1 MWRCTR
7 TSGQQDRE
15 PWSGMLSLVPI
26 DLHLTVGSQTAP
38 AGREVNEDAVLV
50 TQLAEHEA
58 GTGPG
63 FLLAVAD
70 GMGGHQRGEVASQI
84 AIELLN
90 DLFARDRP
98 EDIAGALKQAYRRAN
113 EAIFQQAA
121 LVPDAGPMGTTLVS
135 AVITGKYVTIANVG
149 DSRAYLVRA
158 NQLTQITQD
167 HSLVA
172 EQIAQGQLTED
183 AARRSPQRNIIT
195 QSLGITETLDRR
207 MPSIYELVLLPED
220 RLLLCSDGFF
230 DVLQQEDYVST
241 VVADDPQGSASR
253 LVALATERGTTD
265 NVSAVIVAASPSQAS
280 TQRDRIG
287 VEIAGQRRSSP
298 LLLPI
303 AMIVIVLIAIAIG
316 VFFYLG

>member
-1 MWRCTR
+1 
-7 TSGQQDRE
+7 
-15 PWSGMLSLVPI
+15 MLSVAPI
-26 DLHLTVGSQTAP
+26 ELRLTVGSETAT
-38 AGREVNEDAVLV
+38 AGRDTNEDAVLV
-50 TQLAEHEA
+50 TQLAEQEPGA
-58 GTGPG
+58 GPG

-98 EDIAGALKQAYRRAN
+98 EDVAQALKQAYRRAN
-113 EAIFQQAA
+113 EAIYQQAA
-121 LVPDAGPMGTTLVS
+121 LTPDAGPMGTTLVS
-135 AVITGKYVTIANVG
+135 AVIAGKYVTIANVG

-172 EQIAQGQLTED
+172 EQVAQGQLTEE
-183 AARRSPQRNIIT
+183 AARRSPQRNIVT
-195 QSLGITETLDRR
+195 HSLGTTEALDRR

-230 DVLQQEDYVST
+230 DVLSSDDYVSS
-241 VVADDPQGSASR
+241 VVSSDAQASAAQ
-253 LVALATERGTTD
+253 LVSLATQRGASD
-265 NVSAVIVAASPSQAS
+265 NVSAVIVAVSPSLAF
-280 TQRDRIG
+280 TQREQIG
-287 VEIAGQRRSSP
+287 LEIAGQRRTSP

-303 AMIVIVLIAIAIG
+303 AMLLIVLIAIAIG

>member
-1 MWRCTR
+1 
-7 TSGQQDRE
+7 
-15 PWSGMLSLVPI
+15 MLSVAPI
-26 DLHLTVGSQTAP
+26 ELHLSVGSQTAA
-38 AGREVNEDAVLV
+38 AGRETNEDAVLV
-50 TQLAEHEA
+50 TQLAEQEPGA
-58 GTGPG
+58 GPG

-70 GMGGHQRGEVASQI
+70 GMGGHQRGEVASQT

-98 EDIAGALKQAYRRAN
+98 EDVAQALKQAYRRAN

-121 LVPDAGPMGTTLVS
+121 LTPDGGPMGTTLVA
-135 AVITGKYVTIANVG
+135 AVIAGKYVTIANIG

-172 EQIAQGQLTED
+172 EQVAQGQLTEE
-183 AARRSPQRNIIT
+183 AARHSPRRNIIT
-195 QSLGITETLDRR
+195 QSLGTTVALDRR

-230 DVLQQEDYVST
+230 DVLTNDDYVTS
-241 VVADDPQGSASR
+241 VVSDDAQASATQ
-253 LVALATERGTTD
+253 LVTLASQRGAAD
-265 NVSAVIVAASPSQAS
+265 NVSAVIVAVSPSLAFA
-280 TQRDRIG
+280 QREQIG
-287 VEIAGQRRSSP
+287 LEIAGQRRTSP

-303 AMIVIVLIAIAIG
+303 AMLLIVLIAIALS

>member
-1 MWRCTR
+1 
-7 TSGQQDRE
+7 
-15 PWSGMLSLVPI
+15 MLSLIPI
-26 DLHLTVGSQTAP
+26 DLHLMVGSQTAS

-58 GTGPG
+58 GAGPG

-84 AIELLN
+84 AIDLLN

-98 EDIAGALKQAYRRAN
+98 EDIAQALKQAYRRAN

-121 LVPDAGPMGTTLVS
+121 LAPDQGPMGTTLVS
-135 AVITGKYVTIANVG
+135 AVISGKYVTIANVG

-158 NQLTQITQD
+158 NQLTQITED

-172 EQIAQGQLTED
+172 EQVAQGHLSED
-183 AARRSPQRNIIT
+183 AARKSPQRNIIT
-195 QSLGITETLDRR
+195 QSLGTAETLDRR
-207 MPSIYELVLLPED
+207 MPSIYELVLLAED

-230 DVLQQEDYVST
+230 DVLNPDDYVNSLISND
-241 VVADDPQGSASR
+241 AQGSATQ
-253 LVALATERGTTD
+253 LVTLATERGTTD
-265 NVSAVIVAASPSQAS
+265 NVSAVIVAVSPSQAS
-280 TQRDRIG
+280 TERDLIG
-287 VEIAGQRRSSP
+287 LETSGQRARNP
-298 LLLPI
+298 LLVPI
-303 AMIVIVLIAIAIG
+303 AMLLIVLIAIAVG

>member
-1 MWRCTR
+1 
-7 TSGQQDRE
+7 
-15 PWSGMLSLVPI
+15 MLSLVPI

-58 GTGPG
+58 GAGPG

-98 EDIAGALKQAYRRAN
+98 EDIASALKQAYRRAN

-183 AARRSPQRNIIT
+183 AARRSPQRNIVT
-195 QSLGITETLDRR
+195 QSLGTTETLDRR

-230 DVLQQEDYVST
+230 DVLQQEDYVTT

-265 NVSAVIVAASPSQAS
+265 NVSAVIVAASPSPAS

-287 VEIAGQRRSSP
+287 VEIAGQRKSSP

>member
-1 MWRCTR
+1 
-7 TSGQQDRE
+7 
-15 PWSGMLSLVPI
+15 MLSLVPI

-58 GTGPG
+58 GAGPG

-207 MPSIYELVLLPED
+207 MPSIYELMLLPED

>member
-1 MWRCTR
+1 
-7 TSGQQDRE
+7 
-15 PWSGMLSLVPI
+15 MLSLVPI
-26 DLHLTVGSQTAP
+26 DLQLTVGSQTAS

-58 GTGPG
+58 GAGPG

-70 GMGGHQRGEVASQI
+70 GMGGHQKGEIASHI
-84 AIELLN
+84 AIDLLN

-98 EDIAGALKQAYRRAN
+98 EDIAQALKQAYRRAN

-121 LVPDAGPMGTTLVS
+121 LAPDEGPMGTTLVS

-172 EQIAQGQLTED
+172 EQVAQGQLTEE
-183 AARRSPQRNIIT
+183 AARQSPRRNIIT
-195 QSLGITETLDRR
+195 QSLGTSEALDRR

-220 RLLLCSDGFF
+220 RLFLCSDGFF
-230 DVLQQEDYVST
+230 DVLEQDDFLGT
-241 VVADDPQGSASR
+241 VVSDDPQGSASQ
-253 LVALATERGTTD
+253 LVALATERGATD
-265 NVSAVIVAASPSQAS
+265 NVSAVIVAVSPSQAS
-280 TQRDRIG
+280 TQREQIG
-287 VEIAGQRRSSP
+287 LEIAEQRKESP

-303 AMIVIVLIAIAIG
+303 TMLVVVLIAIAIG